1 MKRLALAAAVALTA
15 STIGVAPA
23 AAETTDSTTELAA
36 QEASPSPG
44 EDATDG
50 EDQNTGEDTST
61 GSKDGEDSA
70 DSDETTPPDDKADE
84 AEGSENGSEES
95 EPIDASLSL
104 DKTEM
109 TVDEA
114 AKAIPYTVT
123 GLKAGDTVTAE
134 PGEGGAHTVDSDGTF
149 KGELRG
155 NTELKEGAVLDV
167 TVTVAREGQESKTL
181 TDSVEITA
189 DDDDSDVGLSV
200 DPESQGIDTFLDN
213 GVGMTMSNC
222 EPGQEVK
229 FEIHA
234 ADDPDQFYWEDT
246 QKADEDGASFMT
258 FIPGTGADGWIGD
271 FVATATCGDQSADAS
286 FTVTEDGDESD
297 ADLTVTPKTQKLQDF
312 LNNGVNITLVNC
324 HVDSDVTFRV
334 STKRDPDTEIWKETQ
349 KAGEDAAGS
358 VQFTPD
364 GDGGA
369 GWADEFLVMAS
380 CADKSAETTFTVT
393 DDGSVLDPKL
403 SIDPTEIS
411 GADFAN
417 REKGVSLT
425 ATECAADAEVNFQV
439 WDQDSSNKL
448 YDQTTTTNEEGVA
461 GVQVYGLEDRPEAY
475 VGTYEVT
482 AVCMEQSMDG
492 KFVVTVEGS
501 GGGSG
506 GGAGDVGDSDN
517 AGSMPRTGAELTG
530 LGVGALLVI
539 GGALSILVARRRGML
554 GR

>member
-1 MKRLALAAAVALTA
+1 
-15 STIGVAPA
+15 
-23 AAETTDSTTELAA
+23 
-36 QEASPSPG
+36 
-44 EDATDG
+44 
-50 EDQNTGEDTST
+50 
-61 GSKDGEDSA
+61 
-70 DSDETTPPDDKADE
+70 
-84 AEGSENGSEES
+84 
-95 EPIDASLSL
+95 
-104 DKTEM
+104 
-109 TVDEA
+109 
-114 AKAIPYTVT
+114 
-123 GLKAGDTVTAE
+123 
-134 PGEGGAHTVDSDGTF
+134 
-149 KGELRG
+149 
-155 NTELKEGAVLDV
+155 
-167 TVTVAREGQESKTL
+167 
-181 TDSVEITA
+181 
-189 DDDDSDVGLSV
+189 
-200 DPESQGIDTFLDN
+200 
-213 GVGMTMSNC
+213 
-222 EPGQEVK
+222 
-229 FEIHA
+229 
-234 ADDPDQFYWEDT
+234 
-246 QKADEDGASFMT
+246 MT

-271 FVATATCGDQSADAS
+271 FVATATYGDQSADAS

-411 GADFAN
+411 GADFVN
-417 REKGVSLT
+417 REKGISLT

-461 GVQVYGLEDRPEAY
+461 GVQVYGLDDRPEAY